1 MTTGFVADVLVEL
14 LLGAAAELEGWVT
27 TGMEASSLV
36 DLVDTG
42 PVVGLDFT
50 VVADLGLVEVRVVAG
65 LTNVDVGTESV
76 LSGADVGE
84 EPSSDTAEPSSVAE
98 VVAAGSSVATGEPS
112 PTTEVVSE
120 DPASPVSVG
129 EEPESSPPESDP
141 D

>member
-1 MTTGFVADVLVEL
+1 MTTGFVVDVIVEL
-14 LLGAAAELEGWVT
+14 LPGAATELEGWVT
-27 TGMEASSLV
+27 TGTEASSLV
-36 DLVDTG
+36 DVVDPELVL
-42 PVVGLDFT
+42 GLDLI

-65 LTNVDVGTESV
+65 ITNVDEGTGSV
-76 LSGADVGE
+76 LSGTDVGE

-98 VVAAGSSVATGEPS
+98 AVAAGSSVATG
-112 PTTEVVSE
+112 EVVSE